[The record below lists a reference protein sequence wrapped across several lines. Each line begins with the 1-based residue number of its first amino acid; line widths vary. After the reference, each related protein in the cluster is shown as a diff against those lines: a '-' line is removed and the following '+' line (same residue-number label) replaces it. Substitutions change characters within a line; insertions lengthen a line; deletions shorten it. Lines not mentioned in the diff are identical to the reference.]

1 MEELLSGLFSAS
13 SGGILGG
20 IFGGVMG
27 LATNFMKE
35 RGRDKQ
41 HKRDMEERKLQR
53 EADNQSHDHDIAL
66 SRENASSAAR
76 QASYQ
81 DAQSPNA
88 PAWAA
93 GIKAVFRPALTTFL
107 LALNGYILTLGETSE
122 PMQDIRDSVVFLTGT
137 AVAWWFG
144 ERGGMPT
151 KSK

>member
-1 MEELLSGLFSAS
+1 MEELLSGLISAS
-13 SGGILGG
+13 SGG
-20 IFGGVMG
+20 IFGGVMAI
-27 LATNFMKE
+27 ATNFMKE

-41 HKRDMEERKLQR
+41 HKRDIEVRKLQID
-53 EADNQSHDHDIAL
+53 ADNKSHERDMAV
-66 SRENASSAAR
+66 SRENASSAAF

-107 LALNGYILTLGETSE
+107 IGLTAYILTLGATSE
-122 PMQDIRDSVVFLTGT
+122 EMQDIRDAVIFLSGT